1 MNPDILVRTVLIL
14 CTAGTAISVAAI
26 LMEFI
31 YLPRRNET
39 RHRLTNWMCVSGVA
53 MIALALICN
62 FIFIV
67 TIR

>member
-1 MNPDILVRTVLIL
+1 MNPDVLMRSVLIL
-14 CTAGTAISVAAI
+14 CTAGTSISVAAI

-31 YLPRRNET
+31 YLPRRNEM

-62 FIFIV
+62 FIFIL